1 LVVGL
6 VGALFSPASGSAEP
20 AAQVVLEAEI
30 SPQVV
35 DRMGTPVATSV
46 DPCFI
51 SASTPQIE
59 VSIKDPSGGVLSHQ
73 WYLPGLPDTEDG
85 TVNQDGS
92 WSVKIRLVDSSSGQ
106 PTQVPFPTTGTYNV
120 QVNCVSTYLPRVTK
134 PYGELRF
141 EVAEGGATTTTT
153 TEVGPPATAP
163 PADPVVKP
171 PTFTG

>member
-59 VSIKDPSGGVLSHQ
+59 VSIKDPSGGLLSHQ

-106 PTQVPFPTTGTYNV
+106 PTQVPFPTTGTYIV

-153 TEVGPPATAP
+153 TEVEPPATAP